1 MIRDA
6 CLAFA
11 RRTLRISPTHILG
24 TMLYLAKD
32 LSGLYYTYD
41 ELLVPDCYGESAIEC
56 DPEVVGIITLIRDD
70 MF

>member
-1 MIRDA
+1 
-6 CLAFA
+6 
-11 RRTLRISPTHILG
+11 
-24 TMLYLAKD
+24 MLYLAKD

-56 DPEVVGIITLIRDD
+56 DPEVVGIITLIRND